1 MIDLTLPADSAVRP
15 AVGQA
20 MAVNIV
26 KVFQDAVMT
35 NTVARILHDAYAYC
49 QVTFSLPP
57 LGGSVPKRDASAVR
71 SELATRKK
79 VRKSATKNKNKKTS
93 I

>member
-1 MIDLTLPADSAVRP
+1 MTDLALPADSAAGP

-26 KVFQDAVMT
+26 KVYQDAVMT
-35 NTVARILHDAYAYC
+35 NTVARLLHDAYAYC

-57 LGGSVPKRDASAVR
+57 LGGAVPKREASAVR
-71 SELATRKK
+71 SELAKRQK
-79 VRKSATKNKNKKTS
+79 VRKSTDKNKNKTPS

>member
-1 MIDLTLPADSAVRP
+1 MSDLTLPADSAAGPV
-15 AVGQA
+15 VEQA
-20 MAVNIV
+20 MSVNNV

-57 LGGSVPKRDASAVR
+57 LGGAVPKREVSDVR
-71 SELATRKK
+71 SELTRRKN
-79 VRKSATKNKNKKTS
+79 VR
-93 I
+93 

>member
-1 MIDLTLPADSAVRP
+1 
-15 AVGQA
+15 

-26 KVFQDAVMT
+26 KVYQDAVMT
-35 NTVARILHDAYAYC
+35 NTVARLLHDVYAYC

-57 LGGSVPKRDASAVR
+57 LGGAVPKREASAVR
-71 SELATRKK
+71 SELAKRQK
-79 VRKSATKNKNKKTS
+79 VRKSTDKNKNKTPS